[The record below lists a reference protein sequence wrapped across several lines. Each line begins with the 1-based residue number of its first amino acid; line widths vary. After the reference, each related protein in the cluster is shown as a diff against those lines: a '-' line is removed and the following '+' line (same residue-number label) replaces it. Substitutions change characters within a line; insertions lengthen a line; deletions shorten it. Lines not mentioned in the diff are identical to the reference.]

1 MAQKT
6 LQRTPQTAQPKR
18 KKAGTTYGVMPAG
31 VNISSPKPQSPV
43 HDAEQNT
50 KPKRIVTF
58 TSDDGEVYE
67 IPDLPE
73 NLGRATALAS
83 ERSLSKIW
91 GSEAEAKA
99 CQDMFGEK

>member
-6 LQRTPQTAQPKR
+6 LQRTPQAAQPKPE
-18 KKAGTTYGVMPAG
+18 KAATATYGVMPAE
-31 VNISSPKPQSPV
+31 VNISFPKPQPPV
-43 HDAEQNT
+43 HDAR
-50 KPKRIVTF
+50 PKKVVTF
-58 TSDDGEVYE
+58 TTDDGEVFE

-91 GSEAEAKA
+91 GSEEESKA